1 MSDNPSG
8 REVTSVGLRSV
19 ISERQRRFG
28 EELRRLREATGMSGP
43 EIGELMGMK
52 GPAVSHTE
60 AGRLSLNIER
70 LHVWLDVCEM
80 TDPDYRAGMATM
92 CRSNGKGWWN
102 DYRPHVVPE
111 ALDLA
116 EFEAD
121 STAFSNYQ
129 TLLIPGLLQTRAY
142 SEVIHDYAEK
152 KVEFRRRRQQV
163 VTAEDATPFHAV
175 IHEAALQMMYGG
187 PTVMRDQLNH
197 LIEMSRLPRV
207 TIQILPFDCTVYA
220 STDTAFMLMHG
231 AHPRLDTVMLEN
243 PHGPTFLGDPAG
255 VAAFRRKF
263 DRLKGMALPPLDA
276 SAPGPSPA
284 FRDSWGMIQHV
295 RYKLLGR

>member
-1 MSDNPSG
+1 M
-8 REVTSVGLRSV
+8 GLRGV
-19 ISERQRRFG
+19 VSERQRRFG

-70 LHVWLDVCEM
+70 LHVWLDVCGM
-80 TDPDYRAGMATM
+80 TDPDYRAGLTAM
-92 CRSNGKGWWN
+92 CQGTGRGWWS
-102 DYRPHVVPE
+102 DYRSHVVPG

-116 EFEAD
+116 EFEDAA
-121 STAFSNYQ
+121 TAFSNYQ
-129 TLLIPGLLQTRAY
+129 TQLIPGLLQTKAY
-142 SEVIHDYAEK
+142 SEVIHEYADK
-152 KVEFRRRRQQV
+152 KVEFRLRRQQV
-163 VTAEDATPFHAV
+163 ITAEHATPFHAV
-175 IHEAALQMMYGG
+175 IHEAALHMMFGG
-187 PTVMRDQLNH
+187 PAVMREQMNH
-197 LIEMSRLPRV
+197 LIEMALLPRV

-231 AHPRLDTVMLEN
+231 PHSRLDTVVLEH
-243 PHGPTFLGDPAG
+243 PHGSTFLGDSEG

-263 DRLKGMALPPLDA
+263 DRLKGMALPPLNA
-276 SAPGPSPA
+276 NVSGPSSA
-284 FRDSWGMIQHV
+284 VRDSWGMIQHV

>member
-1 MSDNPSG
+1 MSNHPSG
-8 REVTSVGLRSV
+8 REVTSMGLRGV

-70 LHVWLDVCEM
+70 LHVWLDVCDM

-92 CRSNGKGWWN
+92 CQSSGRGWWS
-102 DYRPHVVPE
+102 DYRPHVVPR

-116 EFEAD
+116 EFEAAAN
-121 STAFSNYQ
+121 SFSNYQ
-129 TLLIPGLLQTRAY
+129 THLIPGLLQTKAY
-142 SEVIHDYAEK
+142 SEVIHEYAEK

-163 VTAEDATPFHAV
+163 IAGENAVPLHAV
-175 IHEAALQMMYGG
+175 IHEAALHMMYGG
-187 PTVMRDQLNH
+187 PAVMRDQLNH
-197 LIEMSRLPRV
+197 LIEMAHLPHV
-207 TIQILPFDCTVYA
+207 TVQILPFDCTVYA

-231 AHPRLDTVMLEN
+231 PHSRLDTVVLED
-243 PHGPTFLGDPAG
+243 PHGSTFLGDPEG

-263 DRLKGMALPPLDA
+263 DRIKGIALPPLDTNV
-276 SAPGPSPA
+276 PGPSPA

>member
-1 MSDNPSG
+1 
-8 REVTSVGLRSV
+8 
-19 ISERQRRFG
+19 
-28 EELRRLREATGMSGP
+28 MSGP

-70 LHVWLDVCEM
+70 LHVWLDVCDM
-80 TDPDYRAGMATM
+80 TDPDYRAGMAAM
-92 CRSNGKGWWN
+92 CQSSGRGWWSA
-102 DYRPHVVPE
+102 YRPHVVPE

-116 EFEAD
+116 EFEAAAT
-121 STAFSNYQ
+121 SYSNYQ
-129 TLLIPGLLQTRAY
+129 THLIPGLLQTKAY
-142 SEVIHDYAEK
+142 SEVIHEYAEK
-152 KVEFRRRRQQV
+152 KVEFRLRRQQRI
-163 VTAEDATPFHAV
+163 TAEDATTPFRAV
-175 IHEAALQMMYGG
+175 IHEGALRMMYGG
-187 PTVMRDQLNH
+187 PAVMRDQLNH
-197 LIEMSRLPRV
+197 LIDMARLPHV

-231 AHPRLDTVMLEN
+231 THPRLDTVMFEN

-276 SAPGPSPA
+276 AAPGPSAA
-284 FRDSWGMIQHV
+284 FRDSWGMIQHI